1 MEKNNQTKSKK
12 SFSISWLSVI
22 ILVALIVYS
31 VILIAILLWAAFSSV
46 KTVDYFNNV
55 DVVWPQSLLPWE
67 WEFGNYG
74 FVFMN
79 FKVRLRGTT
88 RSVWIESLVMNSLL
102 YAGVGA
108 LLHTGVACLM
118 AYLAAK
124 FKYKFSGIIYWTVV
138 ICMTIPIVGADISN
152 IQILNGMGFYD
163 TFLGAWILKFNFMGT
178 YFLVFF
184 AIFATLPNDYAEAAF
199 LDGAG
204 ETKVLLKV
212 ILPLV
217 SSTFFT
223 VFLLNFIA
231 FWNDYTVPLLYL
243 PTHPTLSYAVQYLTD
258 GGGEGD
264 FNYVPVRMA
273 TCFLVAI
280 PILILFL
287 IFRGRIMNKVSM
299 GGIKE

>member
-1 MEKNNQTKSKK
+1 MENKK
-12 SFSISWLSVI
+12 QNRKATFSLSWLS
-22 ILVALIVYS
+22 LIMLLLLIAYS
-31 VILIAILLWAAFSSV
+31 FILIAILLWAATSSV
-46 KTVDYFNNV
+46 KTVYYFNNI

-67 WEFGNYG
+67 WEFNNFL
-74 FVFMN
+74 FVFAN

-88 RSVWIESLVMNSLL
+88 QSAWLENMALNSLL

-118 AYLAAK
+118 AYLSAK
-124 FKYKFSGIIYWTVV
+124 FKYKFSSLIYWIVV

-152 IQILNGMGFYD
+152 IQILNTLNLFD
-163 TFLGAWILKFNFMGT
+163 TFT
-178 YFLVFF
+178 
-184 AIFATLPNDYAEAAF
+184 NDYAEAAF

-204 ETKVLLKV
+204 ETKVLIQV

-223 VFLLNFIA
+223 VFLLNFIT
-231 FWNDYTVPLLYL
+231 FWNDYLVPLLYL
-243 PTHPTLSYAVQYLTD
+243 PTHPTLSYGVQYLTD

-264 FNYVPVRMA
+264 FNFVPIRMA

-280 PILILFL
+280 PILTLFL
-287 IFRGRIMNKVSM
+287 FFRGRIMNKVSM

>member
-1 MEKNNQTKSKK
+1 MENKK
-12 SFSISWLSVI
+12 QNRKATFSLSWLS
-22 ILVALIVYS
+22 LIMLLLLIAYS
-31 VILIAILLWAAFSSV
+31 FILIAILLWAATSSV
-46 KTVDYFNNV
+46 KTVYYFNNI

-67 WEFGNYG
+67 WEFNNFL
-74 FVFMN
+74 FVFAN

-88 RSVWIESLVMNSLL
+88 QSAWLENMALNSLL

-118 AYLAAK
+118 AYLSAK
-124 FKYKFSGIIYWTVV
+124 FKYKFSSLIYWIVV

-152 IQILNGMGFYD
+152 IQILNTLNLFD
-163 TFLGAWILKFNFMGT
+163 TFTGAWILKFNFMGT

-184 AIFATLPNDYAEAAF
+184 AIFSTLPNDYAEAAF

-204 ETKVLLKV
+204 ETKVLIQV

-223 VFLLNFIA
+223 VFLLNFIT
-231 FWNDYTVPLLYL
+231 FWNDYLVPLLYL
-243 PTHPTLSYAVQYLTD
+243 PTHPTLSYGVQYLTD

-264 FNYVPVRMA
+264 FNFVPIRMA

-280 PILILFL
+280 PILTLFL
-287 IFRGRIMNKVSM
+287 FFRGRIMNKVSM

>member
-1 MEKNNQTKSKK
+1 MKKNSKK
-12 SFSISWLSVI
+12 SFSFSWLSILLLVI
-22 ILVALIVYS
+22 LIVYS
-31 VILIAILLWAAFSSV
+31 LILITILIWAAFSSV
-46 KTVDYFNNV
+46 KSIDHFKNV
-55 DVVWPQSLLPWE
+55 DKVWPQSFLPWE
-67 WEFGNYG
+67 WDFGNFIY
-74 FVFMN
+74 VFSN
-79 FKVRLRGTT
+79 FNVRLRGTT
-88 RSVWIESLVMNSLL
+88 QYAWIESLALNSLL
-102 YAGVGA
+102 YAGVGS

-124 FKYKFSGIIYWTVV
+124 FKYKFSKIVYWTVV

-152 IQILNGMGFYD
+152 IQILNTLHIYD
-163 TFLGAWILKFNFMGT
+163 TFLSAWILKFNFMGT

-184 AIFATLPNDYAEAAF
+184 AIFTTLPDDYSEAAF

-204 ETKVLLKV
+204 ETRVLCSI

-217 SSTFFT
+217 SNTFFT

-231 FWNDYTVPLLYL
+231 YWNDYTVPLLYL
-243 PTHPTLSYAVQYLTD
+243 PTHPTLSYGVQYLTQ
-258 GGGEGD
+258 GGVKED
-264 FNYVPVRMA
+264 FEEVPVRMA

-287 IFRGRIMNKVSM
+287 TFRGRIMNKVSM